1 VTRGTIDDGA
11 LGLGAAAGGVLG
23 AGDDV
28 GAGDVATEE
37 GAPHATAAN
46 ATRRRRDDCMDDPVL
61 EGS

>member
-11 LGLGAAAGGVLG
+11 LGLGAAAGGALG